1 MGSGFRTFTAG
12 EVLTA
17 SNVQNYLMD
26 QSVMVFGGSAARS
39 SAIGT
44 ANFEEGMVS
53 YLTDTDKVEA
63 YNGTNWVSV
72 APTTTQGLTLI
83 NTTSFSGV
91 AAASLPASTFT
102 TAYTNYRILVDLT
115 SATADNTVNLRLRS
129 GGSDIAT
136 GTIYVYALNGH
147 NSAGGNDPTA
157 STGANQLFIAEMDT
171 GSASE
176 YTASIIELFNPM
188 TASKRKI
195 GFVQSYY
202 TNQAASAFISR
213 TGGCFFN
220 TTTACDSLS
229 LIPTAGNFTGV
240 IRVYGYNV

>member
-83 NTTSFSGV
+83 NTTSFSAV
-91 AAASLPASTFT
+91 ASQSFNDVFSATYDYYRVLINLVASTSANINFRFRVGGTDNTAVGYLSSTVFARTNVTESFQSSNGQQNLYLIGVNTANKASIVMDIGRPFVAELTRIT
-102 TAYTNYRILVDLT
+102 TAVGMQD
-115 SATADNTVNLRLRS
+115 ATEVYHGS
-129 GGSDIAT
+129 GGLLHNVSSSFDGFSIFPST
-136 GTIYVYALNGH
+136 GTI
-147 NSAGGNDPTA
+147 S
-157 STGANQLFIAEMDT
+157 
-171 GSASE
+171 GSV
-176 YTASIIELFNPM
+176 SI
-188 TASKRKI
+188 
-195 GFVQSYY
+195 
-202 TNQAASAFISR
+202 
-213 TGGCFFN
+213 
-220 TTTACDSLS
+220 
-229 LIPTAGNFTGV
+229 
-240 IRVYGYNV
+240 YGYSK

>member
-72 APTTTQGLTLI
+72 APTTSQGLTLI

-91 AAASLPASTFT
+91 ASQAVNSVFSAT
-102 TAYTNYRILVDLT
+102 YNYYRILMTLDFST
-115 SATADNTVNLRLRS
+115 NTTNRTVTLRLRNGVTDVTTNYNNS
-129 GGSDIAT
+129 SLGLDTGGGVQNETATSTSVVISKNNYFNGFKYFANLDIALPFAT
-136 GTIYVYALNGH
+136 DYTNFFGTSNGY
-147 NSAGGNDPTA
+147 NSGSYIGFNINAMQA
-157 STGANQLFIAEMDT
+157 
-171 GSASE
+171 SAS
-176 YTASIIELFNPM
+176 
-188 TASKRKI
+188 
-195 GFVQSYY
+195 SY
-202 TNQAASAFISR
+202 NGI
-213 TGGCFFN
+213 N
-220 TTTACDSLS
+220 
-229 LIPTAGNFTGV
+229 LICSSGNFSSST
-240 IRVYGYNV
+240 IAIYGYNK

>member
-1 MGSGFRTFTAG
+1 VGSGFRTFTAG

-72 APTTTQGLTLI
+72 APTTSQGLTLI

-91 AAASLPASTFT
+91 ASQSISDVFSAT
-102 TAYTNYRILVDLT
+102 YTNYKILFYGNASGFTGLT
-115 SATADNTVNLRLRS
+115 LRYRVS
-129 GGSDIAT
+129 GSDA
-136 GTIYVYALNGH
+136 
-147 NSAGGNDPTA
+147 
-157 STGANQLFIAEMDT
+157 TGAN
-171 GSASE
+171 
-176 YTASIIELFNPM
+176 YTRVRIYISDSFNPTKEKEQAQTSHNLGPLWAGHTSLTMDVFNPFATQRTQFQSINWTWNDNSTWDQTTQSGIFDNATSYTGFTIYPVSGTM
-188 TASKRKI
+188 TGTVS
-195 GFVQSYY
+195 
-202 TNQAASAFISR
+202 
-213 TGGCFFN
+213 
-220 TTTACDSLS
+220 
-229 LIPTAGNFTGV
+229 
-240 IRVYGYNV
+240 VYGYNK

>member
-72 APTTTQGLTLI
+72 APTTSQGLTLI
-83 NTTSFSGV
+83 NTTSFSAV
-91 AAASLPASTFT
+91 ASQAFDSVFSATYDNYLITVTMT
-102 TAYTNYRILVDLT
+102 TATSPTLT
-115 SATADNTVNLRLRS
+115 MVMRTSGVDNTNSNYNLQRLEASNALVTATRTTAGAS
-129 GGSDIAT
+129 WAIDTQTDQPKSFTMEMLNPFSANNTFLKNFANTAGYWQLNGARFSANTSFDGFKIICSTGSMT
-136 GTIYVYALNGH
+136 GTAKIYGL
-147 NSAGGNDPTA
+147 
-157 STGANQLFIAEMDT
+157 AN
-171 GSASE
+171 
-176 YTASIIELFNPM
+176 
-188 TASKRKI
+188 
-195 GFVQSYY
+195 
-202 TNQAASAFISR
+202 
-213 TGGCFFN
+213 
-220 TTTACDSLS
+220 
-229 LIPTAGNFTGV
+229 
-240 IRVYGYNV
+240 